1 MYNASHNNISI
12 EWLPKEKNTNHN
24 KSYLPHNGHIA
35 LHIWSGSSG
44 APAHTHNTP
53 THSLHLT
60 PTWHCNIATT
70 ATTTTATS
78 TTRTKT
84 TRRKPYK
91 IERHIHF
98 LVDKLNFIR
107 EGFYRN
113 YYIDYGSDDDLLI
126 FNIILYYILCIY
138 ELTTSCISI

>member
-1 MYNASHNNISI
+1 MTLQNHHD
-12 EWLPKEKNTNHN
+12 NTNNSNFNN
-24 KSYLPHNGHIA
+24 KNK
-35 LHIWSGSSG
+35 
-44 APAHTHNTP
+44 N
-53 THSLHLT
+53 
-60 PTWHCNIATT
+60 N
-70 ATTTTATS
+70 
-78 TTRTKT
+78 KK
-84 TRRKPYK
+84 KPYK